1 MSDSTNGRSGK
12 RTVVDEG
19 TELKGSVKST
29 CPVVVVGKV
38 EGDITGPSV
47 EIAEKGVVSG
57 TVKAAHVASH
67 GDIFGQIDAESVEL
81 SGKIRDGTVIKA
93 RSLDI
98 KVDRQGP
105 RDPIQFGDCEL
116 CIGDEP
122 DKAAAIARAT
132 AIVQNSKAGESK
144 PSSSS
149 ESTPGQAKRPK
160 EPGKE
165 QSREPA
171 AHLENDKG

>member
-1 MSDSTNGRSGK
+1 MSDSSNGRSGR

-29 CPVVVVGKV
+29 CPIVVVGKV
-38 EGDITGPSV
+38 EGDISGPSV
-47 EIAEKGVVSG
+47 EISEKGVVSG
-57 TVKAAHVASH
+57 TVQAVQFASH
-67 GDIFGQIDAESVEL
+67 GEVFGLIEAESVEL

-98 KVDRQGP
+98 KVSRQGP

-122 DKAAAIARAT
+122 DKAGAIARANAT
-132 AIVQNSKAGESK
+132 HSPES
-144 PSSSS
+144 P
-149 ESTPGQAKRPK
+149 EVARQAKR
-160 EPGKE
+160 GKE
-165 QSREPA
+165 APGSSVETA
-171 AHLENDKG
+171 EKG

>member
-1 MSDSTNGRSGK
+1 MSDSTNGRSGR

-19 TELKGSVKST
+19 TELKGSVKSS

-47 EIAEKGVVSG
+47 EISEKGVVSG
-57 TVKAAHVASH
+57 TVKAAQFASH
-67 GDIFGQIDAESVEL
+67 GEVFGLIEAESVEL

-98 KVDRQGP
+98 KVNRQGP
-105 RDPIQFGDCEL
+105 REPIQFGDCEL

-122 DKAAAIARAT
+122 DKAGAIARANAT
-132 AIVQNSKAGESK
+132 NAG
-144 PSSSS
+144 SS
-149 ESTPGQAKRPK
+149 EAAPPEARQGKRSKDAPGSP
-160 EPGKE
+160 
-165 QSREPA
+165 
-171 AHLENDKG
+171 LETAEKG